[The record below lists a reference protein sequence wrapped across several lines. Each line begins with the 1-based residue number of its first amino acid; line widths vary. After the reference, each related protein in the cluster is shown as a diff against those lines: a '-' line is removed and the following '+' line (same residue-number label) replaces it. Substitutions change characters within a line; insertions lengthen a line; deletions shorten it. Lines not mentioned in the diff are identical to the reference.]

1 MASLGKPC
9 DAKRRSSGQIFL
21 SYPHTHDR
29 FLYSSVGKE
38 QTLKEVI
45 TEHSYPVDVKFSK
58 DQEFDVGGSTTSA
71 NRFPQL
77 TLIDEF
83 DEVYFLANTIIDG

>member
-1 MASLGKPC
+1 MLKITCHGS
-9 DAKRRSSGQIFL
+9 IF
-21 SYPHTHDR
+21 
-29 FLYSSVGKE
+29 SSVGKE

-77 TLIDEF
+77 KLIDEF
-83 DEVYFLANTIIDG
+83 DEVYFLANTIIDGK